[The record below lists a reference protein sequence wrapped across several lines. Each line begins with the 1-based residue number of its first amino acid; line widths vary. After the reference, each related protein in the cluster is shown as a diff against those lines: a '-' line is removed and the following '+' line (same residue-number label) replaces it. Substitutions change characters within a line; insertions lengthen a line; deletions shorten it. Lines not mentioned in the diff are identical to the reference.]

1 MVDAMKSS
9 DNFCYD
15 YYFDTSIG
23 NMISTLVACIIS
35 GLNFAMAMI
44 NMFLIKKIGYN
55 FNS

>member
-1 MVDAMKSS
+1 MVDAMKST